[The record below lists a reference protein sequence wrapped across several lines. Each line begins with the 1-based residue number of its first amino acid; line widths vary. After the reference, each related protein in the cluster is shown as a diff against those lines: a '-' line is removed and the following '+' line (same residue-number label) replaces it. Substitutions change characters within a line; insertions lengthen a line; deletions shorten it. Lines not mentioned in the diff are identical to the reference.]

1 MIYEKK
7 NLFIQICPVALFLIG
22 AKVVSAYDFAA
33 GGIYYGITGT
43 NDVYVTNN
51 GSVNSYSGSVT
62 IPSQVTYNGKTYN
75 VVQIGYQAFK
85 GSTGLTSV
93 TMPNTIIYISNDA
106 FYGCTALTTIKLPSS
121 ISAIYNNVFV
131 GCTGLTSVYCEW

>member
-1 MIYEKK
+1 MKK
-7 NLFIQICPVALFLIG
+7 RTFLFRFVLLALFLIG

-93 TMPNTIIYISNDA
+93 TMPNTIIYILHKAARRD
-106 FYGCTALTTIKLPSS
+106 LPCLDPTDDREPS
-121 ISAIYNNVFV
+121 
-131 GCTGLTSVYCEW
+131 L